1 MPTLISGY
9 LERIKSSI
17 FDDYHGEITSLIGK
31 RHGVYA
37 LYKKDKLYYV
47 GLASNLRSRVKQ
59 HLKDRHANKW
69 DRFSLY
75 LIRNIAFLKELEAL
89 ILHIAEPKG
98 NMQKGKLGR
107 GNNFEKALYR
117 LVVEHDKERQRRL
130 FSKSRPSKLTKKK
143 TVHAPKGLILH
154 RLLFPGT
161 PIKAK
166 YKGREVVATIDEQG
180 RINLNGKQYDSPSSA
195 GLAVIDS
202 GAVNGWRFWR
212 YQNPQGKWVFIN
224 ELLKR

>member
-9 LERIKSSI
+9 LERISSEA
-17 FDDYHGEITSLIGK
+17 FDDYHGAITKLIGK

-89 ILHIAEPKG
+89 ILHIATPKG
-98 NMQKGKLGR
+98 NLQLGKLGQ
-107 GNNFEKALYR
+107 GNNFKETLFR
-117 LVVEHDKERQRRL
+117 LAAEHDSQRRQRI
-130 FSKSRPSKLTKKK
+130 FSKTKSHKLTKKK

-180 RINLNGKQYDSPSSA
+180 RINLNGKQYNSPSSA